1 MKIILIALLR
11 FLQIS
16 TVMGQTNDFTEEMN
30 NPKNHTVESYLKAS
44 RGRRTFRFVYPKSH
58 QKSGGCG
65 GRFSVASF
73 LLLITLI
80 FVDKVKLT
88 EGY

>member
-1 MKIILIALLR
+1 MEGKWLMTLST
-11 FLQIS
+11 FLS
-16 TVMGQTNDFTEEMN
+16 KGG
-30 NPKNHTVESYLKAS
+30 HL
-44 RGRRTFRFVYPKSH
+44 TFRFVYPKSH
-58 QKSGGCG
+58 QKSSGCG